1 MQTIPATETLE
12 VEFKSD
18 VKCYP
23 DHDLIEEIVG
33 MANTVGGVLYLGVE
47 DNGEITGVHKKHRDA
62 IGVTALIANSTVP
75 PISVRAEI
83 IKEEDKDVLKIE
95 VPRSRGIASTS
106 SGKILRRRLKLDGT
120 PETIPMYSYEIPS
133 RLSELG
139 MLDFSLIL
147 GKGAN
152 QQIWDMLTET
162 IRSINDQIQLDAP
175 HVSALVF
182 SMIACWICTV
192 TIACLSDVIC
202 TALLYG
208 KKGNLI
214 ITFVLF
220 LALNYGISKL
230 LTLVP
235 ASIGIIPVLVWQ
247 GVIALA
253 LAGVMYVI
261 TARLMEKYLSV

>member
-1 MQTIPATETLE
+1 MLFMTPN
-12 VEFKSD
+12 S
-18 VKCYP
+18 CYKI
-23 DHDLIEEIVG
+23 LGAKVIECSIS
-33 MANTVGGVLYLGVE
+33 L
-47 DNGEITGVHKKHRDA
+47 
-62 IGVTALIANSTVP
+62 LIAGVFYL
-75 PISVRAEI
+75 A
-83 IKEEDKDVLKIE
+83 
-95 VPRSRGIASTS
+95 
-106 SGKILRRRLKLDGT
+106 
-120 PETIPMYSYEIPS
+120 
-133 RLSELG
+133 LG